1 MSHFAVALARSGS
14 TWTGAEIDLG
24 DVEDVDGLVE
34 MATAEVGDGADAL
47 LIAVEEDDEWLALV
61 RADGDPG
68 DARVFLSD
76 TRVLATS
83 DIAAIFADAIEGGV
97 VADTS
102 GDDEDDEGGD
112 DEDADDDN
120 GTLIDAEP
128 GGDAG
133 LLADL
138 GTPAATLLALCAEE
152 GALPGD
158 VTAAICER
166 AGCADV
172 YDGLRST

>member
-1 MSHFAVALARSGS
+1 LLVSHFAVALARSGS
-14 TWTGAEIDLG
+14 SWSGAEIDLE

-34 MATAEVGDGADAL
+34 VAAAEVGDGNDTL

-61 RADGDPG
+61 RVDGEPS

-97 VADTS
+97 AAEPD
-102 GDDEDDEGGD
+102 
-112 DEDADDDN
+112 DADEEADDSDDDDS
-120 GTLIDAEP
+120 GGLIDAEP

-133 LLADL
+133 LLADI
-138 GTPAATLLALCAEE
+138 GTPAPALLALCAEE

-166 AGCADV
+166 AGCAEV
-172 YDGLRST
+172 YDSLRTA

>member
-14 TWTGAEIDLG
+14 SWSGAELDLT
-24 DVEDVDGLVE
+24 DVEDVDGLVD
-34 MATAEVGDGADAL
+34 AANGEVGDTVDLL

-61 RADGDPG
+61 RVDGDPG

-83 DIAAIFADAIEGGV
+83 DVAAIFTDAIEGSAPPSEDH
-97 VADTS
+97 ADED
-102 GDDEDDEGGD
+102 DDEDDDSGG
-112 DEDADDDN
+112 
-120 GTLIDAEP
+120 LIDAEP
-128 GGDAG
+128 GGDAA

-138 GTPAATLLALCAEE
+138 GTPAPALLALCAEE

-166 AGCADV
+166 AGCSEV
-172 YDGLRST
+172 YDGLRTA